1 METNETYVPKTEEE
15 LKKELTS
22 EEYQV
27 LREKGTEAP
36 FKGEYV
42 NNHETGMYVCKVCG
56 SPLFSSDAK
65 FDSKSGW
72 PSFTD
77 PAVAANVGT
86 RSDDSHGMHRTEVF
100 CKVCGSHLGHVFN
113 DGPKAETG
121 NNRFCINS
129 ISLDFKPG
137 EAA

>member
-1 METNETYVPKTEEE
+1 MNDFHKTEEE
-15 LKKELTS
+15 IQKQLTP

-27 LREKGTEAP
+27 LRQGGTEAP

-42 NNHETGMYVCKVCG
+42 NNHDTGMYVCKVCG
-56 SPLFSSDAK
+56 SPLFSSETK

-77 PAVAANVGT
+77 PAVAENVGT

-137 EAA
+137 EMPA